1 MLQWQR
7 VHIFDELEREGH
19 TITVYN
25 PLSFRSID
33 EANEQLPETLRQCRS
48 SLDLFM
54 NATPAKFLYKETM
67 QKVKQL
73 GIPSL
78 LICFDNL
85 HAPFIHQDMAP
96 YFDLVWLTSR
106 ETQPMFDRW
115 KCNTIFQPYAANPFT
130 FVPKYGAEISSIGFI
145 GTLYDDRVN
154 RVNQLTSNEICC
166 TLYSDGFFSDGKQ
179 SANKSL
185 TYKETAL
192 LLLKLAQFGIGRKVA
207 YGTVKN
213 KLFPANNHLKKNDFL
228 ELKHSVSF
236 EQMSEVYSNHAL
248 SLGISEL
255 RNTFVLK
262 QPVHKLHLRT
272 FEIPMCGGLQ
282 IAPYVEELAGYFE
295 DGKEIVLCK
304 SDEEFVSK
312 AKFYLNPENESLR
325 RKMKESA
332 RKRAAAEHT
341 WTCRFEKVFAV
352 LFGK

>member
-7 VHIFDELEREGH
+7 VHIFDELERDGH

-25 PLSFRSID
+25 PLLFSSID
-33 EANEQLPETLRQCRS
+33 EANERLPETLRQSKS
-48 SLDLFM
+48 SVDLFM
-54 NATPAKFLYKETM
+54 NAAPVKFLYTETM

-85 HAPFIHQDMAP
+85 HAPFIHREMAP

-115 KCNTIFQPYAANPFT
+115 RCNTVFQPYAANPFT
-130 FVPKYGAEISSIGFI
+130 FVPKYESEFLSIGFI

-154 RVNQLTSNEICC
+154 RVNKLIYNKIPC
-166 TLYSDGFFSDGKQ
+166 TLYSDAFFSDGKQ
-179 SANKSL
+179 STNKSL

-192 LLLKLAQFGIGRKVA
+192 LLLKLSQFGIGRKVA

-213 KLFPANNHLKKNDFL
+213 RLFPTNNRLQKNDFL

-236 EQMSEVYSNHAL
+236 DKMSEVYSNHAL

-255 RNTFVLK
+255 RNTFGLK

-295 DGKEIVLCK
+295 DEKEIVLCK

-312 AKFYLNPENESLR
+312 SMFYLKPENAGLR
-325 RKMKESA
+325 RKMKENA
-332 RKRAAAEHT
+332 RRRAESEHT
-341 WTCRFEKVFAV
+341 WMHRFTTIFNR
-352 LFGK
+352 LF